1 MRTPEALGK
10 NARALEI
17 TVALAG
23 RRIGLC
29 GFDAAETEAISAIF
43 QGTRS
48 WPMHFDERLLAESA
62 GVCDGLLIKLAN
74 LSTEGL
80 RAAATSL
87 TPVLAVGSSQ
97 ALLQGHGAAYSWPRD
112 FLNEPWSEAELLVR
126 LFRLLEPHGSVL
138 DVIGR
143 ESRTEPLVLLADDD
157 PELVT
162 LVDVTL
168 RNDNIRCGTANNG
181 LTALRMARE
190 LLPDLIL
197 LDIRMP
203 AMDGFEVLQTIRS
216 DLRLETLPVMLLTG
230 CDDPA
235 DVARGGALH
244 ADAYLAKPVSPNVLL
259 NRVRRLLSTH
269 GSSALRWSRSLPGNG
284 GSAERP
290 SKRWIPVGRAQ
301 AEGVKYR

>member
-1 MRTPEALGK
+1 MAEALGQS
-10 NARALEI
+10 ACALEI

-43 QGTRS
+43 QGIRS
-48 WPMHFDERLLAESA
+48 FAMHFDERLLAESA
-62 GVCDGLLIKLAN
+62 GVCDGLMIKLPN

-80 RAAATSL
+80 RAAAASSA
-87 TPVLAVGSSQ
+87 PILAVGSSE
-97 ALLQGHGAAYSWPRD
+97 ALLQGNGAAYSWPRD

-126 LFRLLEPHGSVL
+126 LFRLFEPHRIAS

-157 PELVT
+157 PELIA

-168 RNDNIRCGTANNG
+168 RNDGMRCRSANNG
-181 LTALRMARE
+181 LMALRMARE

-197 LDIRMP
+197 LDVRMP
-203 AMDGFEVLQTIRS
+203 AMDGFEVLQTIRG
-216 DLRLETLPVMLLTG
+216 DLRLERLPVMLLTG

-235 DVARGGALH
+235 DVVRGGELH

-259 NRVRRLLSTH
+259 NRVKRLLSTH

-284 GSAERP
+284 GTTERP
-290 SKRWIPVGRAQ
+290 SKRWNPVGRSQ
-301 AEGVKYR
+301 PEGVKYR